1 MYAEAMPVQLRTTEG
16 SATWRALITAF
27 SQVEGILAREMEEET
42 GMAMERYGILL
53 MLAQAEDGSMRPSDL
68 ADALPITRSGTTRLV
83 DRLERDGLVER
94 RSCETDR
101 RGNLVQL
108 TPEGAS
114 SFRQAGRVHLRGI
127 DEHIG
132 SRLTKNEMDELRRLL
147 AKLSDTGTSL
157 RRRVGTDAGDR
168 ARLAAGDQTHE
179 KSQPV
184 RIGEGLEYFSKFLN
198 VFIFTLRHI
207 SKYNL
212 LTIIVKFFFS
222 NLV

>member
-1 MYAEAMPVQLRTTEG
+1 MQSLFSATISGVVEQRNYFMYAEAMPVQLRTTEG

-127 DEHIG
+127 DEHVG
-132 SRLTKNEMDELRRLL
+132 SNLTADELKELRRILL
-147 AKLSDTGTSL
+147 KLSSN
-157 RRRVGTDAGDR
+157 VGR
-168 ARLAAGDQTHE
+168 THD
-179 KSQPV
+179 P
-184 RIGEGLEYFSKFLN
+184 
-198 VFIFTLRHI
+198 
-207 SKYNL
+207 
-212 LTIIVKFFFS
+212 
-222 NLV
+222 